1 MVNVCNEK
9 MGKPFEKCNSAFDNV
24 YRKCRKKMKIMKFV
38 CKVVRVLQK
47 LCHVVR
53 VGELLCQM
61 TSYVKNQ
68 AMKKI
73 QNSEYR
79 CKVSCTSVFTYISSL
94 LHIRMMYRILTKRS
108 CM

>member
-1 MVNVCNEK
+1 MSPFHDRLFLEEMVNVCNEK

-79 CKVSCTSVFTYISSL
+79 SSSL
-94 LHIRMMYRILTKRS
+94 LKHPILIDRKS
-108 CM
+108 VV